1 MCYNCYCDGDN
12 MNYLY
17 NLDLNENEILD
28 IAEANGEVQ
37 DLSEEE
43 MLKYIYVLIDIG
55 CTQKQIH
62 TIITSNPAYF
72 SRDIEDVGTFLR
84 KLKSYDVDVSLAL
97 EANPWLLNKDSFE
110 LDDLSQMN
118 KYDRHIEHSEVYD
131 EHLYLRS
138 VNKTQSIEEQV
149 EDKLLNEELQKA
161 IKSLS
166 DVQKRR
172 INRNGSARI
181 RKTVP
186 AEPCFVCITTIHS
199 GVGGFLS
206 CPAFCIPAPFCSISG
221 RIMSRSYSIPSRE
234 TQRT

>member
-72 SRDIEDVGTFLR
+72 SRDVEDVGTFLR

-110 LDDLSQMN
+110 LDDFIN
-118 KYDRHIEHSEVYD
+118 EK
-131 EHLYLRS
+131 RS
-138 VNKTQSIEEQV
+138 LGIAD
-149 EDKLLNEELQKA
+149 DKILDNF
-161 IKSLS
+161 IH
-166 DVQKRR
+166 D
-172 INRNGSARI
+172 
-181 RKTVP
+181 
-186 AEPCFVCITTIHS
+186 CF
-199 GVGGFLS
+199 
-206 CPAFCIPAPFCSISG
+206 
-221 RIMSRSYSIPSRE
+221 
-234 TQRT
+234 

>member
-43 MLKYIYVLIDIG
+43 MIKYIYVLIDIG

-72 SRDIEDVGTFLR
+72 SRDIDDVGTFLR

-110 LDDLSQMN
+110 LDEFIN
-118 KYDRHIEHSEVYD
+118 EK
-131 EHLYLRS
+131 RS
-138 VNKTQSIEEQV
+138 LGIAD
-149 EDKLLNEELQKA
+149 DKILDNF
-161 IKSLS
+161 IH
-166 DVQKRR
+166 D
-172 INRNGSARI
+172 
-181 RKTVP
+181 
-186 AEPCFVCITTIHS
+186 CF
-199 GVGGFLS
+199 
-206 CPAFCIPAPFCSISG
+206 
-221 RIMSRSYSIPSRE
+221 
-234 TQRT
+234 

>member
-1 MCYNCYCDGDN
+1 

-28 IAEANGEVQ
+28 IADANGEVQ

-72 SRDIEDVGTFLR
+72 SRDVDDVGTFLR

-110 LDDLSQMN
+110 LDDFIN
-118 KYDRHIEHSEVYD
+118 EK
-131 EHLYLRS
+131 RS
-138 VNKTQSIEEQV
+138 LGIAD
-149 EDKLLNEELQKA
+149 DKILDNF
-161 IKSLS
+161 IH
-166 DVQKRR
+166 D
-172 INRNGSARI
+172 
-181 RKTVP
+181 
-186 AEPCFVCITTIHS
+186 CF
-199 GVGGFLS
+199 
-206 CPAFCIPAPFCSISG
+206 
-221 RIMSRSYSIPSRE
+221 
-234 TQRT
+234 

>member
-43 MLKYIYVLIDIG
+43 MIKYIYILIDIG

-72 SRDIEDVGTFLR
+72 SRDIDDVGTFLR

-110 LDDLSQMN
+110 LDEFIN
-118 KYDRHIEHSEVYD
+118 EK
-131 EHLYLRS
+131 RS
-138 VNKTQSIEEQV
+138 LGIAD
-149 EDKLLNEELQKA
+149 DKILDNF
-161 IKSLS
+161 IH
-166 DVQKRR
+166 D
-172 INRNGSARI
+172 
-181 RKTVP
+181 
-186 AEPCFVCITTIHS
+186 CF
-199 GVGGFLS
+199 
-206 CPAFCIPAPFCSISG
+206 
-221 RIMSRSYSIPSRE
+221 
-234 TQRT
+234 

>member
-43 MLKYIYVLIDIG
+43 MIKYIYVLIDIG

-72 SRDIEDVGTFLR
+72 SRDVDDVGTFLR
-84 KLKSYDVDVSLAL
+84 KLKSYDVDVSLAV

-110 LDDLSQMN
+110 LDEFIN
-118 KYDRHIEHSEVYD
+118 EK
-131 EHLYLRS
+131 RS
-138 VNKTQSIEEQV
+138 LGIAD
-149 EDKLLNEELQKA
+149 DKILDNF
-161 IKSLS
+161 IH
-166 DVQKRR
+166 D
-172 INRNGSARI
+172 
-181 RKTVP
+181 
-186 AEPCFVCITTIHS
+186 CF
-199 GVGGFLS
+199 
-206 CPAFCIPAPFCSISG
+206 
-221 RIMSRSYSIPSRE
+221 
-234 TQRT
+234 

>member
-43 MLKYIYVLIDIG
+43 MIKYIYVLIDIG

-72 SRDIEDVGTFLR
+72 SRDVDDVGAFLR

-110 LDDLSQMN
+110 LDEFIN
-118 KYDRHIEHSEVYD
+118 EK
-131 EHLYLRS
+131 RS
-138 VNKTQSIEEQV
+138 LGIAD
-149 EDKLLNEELQKA
+149 DKILDNF
-161 IKSLS
+161 IH
-166 DVQKRR
+166 D
-172 INRNGSARI
+172 
-181 RKTVP
+181 
-186 AEPCFVCITTIHS
+186 CF
-199 GVGGFLS
+199 
-206 CPAFCIPAPFCSISG
+206 
-221 RIMSRSYSIPSRE
+221 
-234 TQRT
+234 

>member
-1 MCYNCYCDGDN
+1 MRVGFLCYNCYCDGDN

-43 MLKYIYVLIDIG
+43 MIKYIYVLIDIG

-72 SRDIEDVGTFLR
+72 SRDIDDVGTFLR

-110 LDDLSQMN
+110 LDEFIN
-118 KYDRHIEHSEVYD
+118 EK
-131 EHLYLRS
+131 RS
-138 VNKTQSIEEQV
+138 LGIAD
-149 EDKLLNEELQKA
+149 DKILDNF
-161 IKSLS
+161 IH
-166 DVQKRR
+166 D
-172 INRNGSARI
+172 
-181 RKTVP
+181 
-186 AEPCFVCITTIHS
+186 CF
-199 GVGGFLS
+199 
-206 CPAFCIPAPFCSISG
+206 
-221 RIMSRSYSIPSRE
+221 
-234 TQRT
+234 

>member
-43 MLKYIYVLIDIG
+43 MIKYIYVLIDIG

-72 SRDIEDVGTFLR
+72 SRDVDDVGSFLR
-84 KLKSYDVDVSLAL
+84 KLKSYDVDVSLAV

-110 LDDLSQMN
+110 LDEFIN
-118 KYDRHIEHSEVYD
+118 EK
-131 EHLYLRS
+131 RS
-138 VNKTQSIEEQV
+138 LGIAD
-149 EDKLLNEELQKA
+149 DKILDNF
-161 IKSLS
+161 IH
-166 DVQKRR
+166 D
-172 INRNGSARI
+172 
-181 RKTVP
+181 
-186 AEPCFVCITTIHS
+186 CF
-199 GVGGFLS
+199 
-206 CPAFCIPAPFCSISG
+206 
-221 RIMSRSYSIPSRE
+221 
-234 TQRT
+234 

>member
-1 MCYNCYCDGDN
+1 MCYNYYCDGDN

-43 MLKYIYVLIDIG
+43 MIKYIYVLIDIG

-72 SRDIEDVGTFLR
+72 SRDIDDVGTFLR

-110 LDDLSQMN
+110 LDEFIN
-118 KYDRHIEHSEVYD
+118 EK
-131 EHLYLRS
+131 RS
-138 VNKTQSIEEQV
+138 LGIAD
-149 EDKLLNEELQKA
+149 DKILDNF
-161 IKSLS
+161 IH
-166 DVQKRR
+166 D
-172 INRNGSARI
+172 
-181 RKTVP
+181 
-186 AEPCFVCITTIHS
+186 CF
-199 GVGGFLS
+199 
-206 CPAFCIPAPFCSISG
+206 
-221 RIMSRSYSIPSRE
+221 
-234 TQRT
+234 

>member
-1 MCYNCYCDGDN
+1 

-43 MLKYIYVLIDIG
+43 MIKYIYVLIDIG

-72 SRDIEDVGTFLR
+72 SRDVEDVGTFLR

-110 LDDLSQMN
+110 LDDFIN
-118 KYDRHIEHSEVYD
+118 EK
-131 EHLYLRS
+131 RS
-138 VNKTQSIEEQV
+138 LGIAD
-149 EDKLLNEELQKA
+149 DKILDNF
-161 IKSLS
+161 IH
-166 DVQKRR
+166 D
-172 INRNGSARI
+172 
-181 RKTVP
+181 
-186 AEPCFVCITTIHS
+186 CF
-199 GVGGFLS
+199 
-206 CPAFCIPAPFCSISG
+206 
-221 RIMSRSYSIPSRE
+221 
-234 TQRT
+234 

>member
-28 IAEANGEVQ
+28 ISEANGEVQ

-43 MLKYIYVLIDIG
+43 MIKYIYVLIDIG

-72 SRDIEDVGTFLR
+72 SRDVEDVGTFLR

-110 LDDLSQMN
+110 LDEFIN
-118 KYDRHIEHSEVYD
+118 EK
-131 EHLYLRS
+131 RS
-138 VNKTQSIEEQV
+138 LGIAD
-149 EDKLLNEELQKA
+149 DKILDNF
-161 IKSLS
+161 IH
-166 DVQKRR
+166 D
-172 INRNGSARI
+172 
-181 RKTVP
+181 
-186 AEPCFVCITTIHS
+186 CF
-199 GVGGFLS
+199 
-206 CPAFCIPAPFCSISG
+206 
-221 RIMSRSYSIPSRE
+221 
-234 TQRT
+234 

>member
-43 MLKYIYVLIDIG
+43 MIKYIYVLIDIG

-62 TIITSNPAYF
+62 TIVTSNPAYF
-72 SRDIEDVGTFLR
+72 SRDIDDVGTFLR

-110 LDDLSQMN
+110 LDEFIN
-118 KYDRHIEHSEVYD
+118 EK
-131 EHLYLRS
+131 RS
-138 VNKTQSIEEQV
+138 LGIAD
-149 EDKLLNEELQKA
+149 DKILDNF
-161 IKSLS
+161 IH
-166 DVQKRR
+166 D
-172 INRNGSARI
+172 
-181 RKTVP
+181 
-186 AEPCFVCITTIHS
+186 CF
-199 GVGGFLS
+199 
-206 CPAFCIPAPFCSISG
+206 
-221 RIMSRSYSIPSRE
+221 
-234 TQRT
+234 

>member
-28 IAEANGEVQ
+28 IVEANGEVQ

-43 MLKYIYVLIDIG
+43 MIKYIYVLIDIG

-110 LDDLSQMN
+110 LDDFIN
-118 KYDRHIEHSEVYD
+118 EK
-131 EHLYLRS
+131 RS
-138 VNKTQSIEEQV
+138 LGIAD
-149 EDKLLNEELQKA
+149 DKILDNF
-161 IKSLS
+161 IH
-166 DVQKRR
+166 D
-172 INRNGSARI
+172 
-181 RKTVP
+181 
-186 AEPCFVCITTIHS
+186 CF
-199 GVGGFLS
+199 
-206 CPAFCIPAPFCSISG
+206 
-221 RIMSRSYSIPSRE
+221 
-234 TQRT
+234 

>member
-43 MLKYIYVLIDIG
+43 MIKYIYVLIDIG

-72 SRDIEDVGTFLR
+72 SRDIDDVGTFLR
-84 KLKSYDVDVSLAL
+84 KLKSYDVDVSLAV

-110 LDDLSQMN
+110 LDEFIN
-118 KYDRHIEHSEVYD
+118 EK
-131 EHLYLRS
+131 RS
-138 VNKTQSIEEQV
+138 LGIAD
-149 EDKLLNEELQKA
+149 DKILDNF
-161 IKSLS
+161 IH
-166 DVQKRR
+166 D
-172 INRNGSARI
+172 
-181 RKTVP
+181 
-186 AEPCFVCITTIHS
+186 CF
-199 GVGGFLS
+199 
-206 CPAFCIPAPFCSISG
+206 
-221 RIMSRSYSIPSRE
+221 
-234 TQRT
+234 

>member
-1 MCYNCYCDGDN
+1 MCYNYYCDGDN

-43 MLKYIYVLIDIG
+43 MIKYIYVLIDIG

-72 SRDIEDVGTFLR
+72 SRDVDDVGTFLR

-110 LDDLSQMN
+110 LDDFIN
-118 KYDRHIEHSEVYD
+118 EK
-131 EHLYLRS
+131 RS
-138 VNKTQSIEEQV
+138 LGIAD
-149 EDKLLNEELQKA
+149 DKILDNF
-161 IKSLS
+161 IH
-166 DVQKRR
+166 D
-172 INRNGSARI
+172 
-181 RKTVP
+181 
-186 AEPCFVCITTIHS
+186 CF
-199 GVGGFLS
+199 
-206 CPAFCIPAPFCSISG
+206 
-221 RIMSRSYSIPSRE
+221 
-234 TQRT
+234 

>member
-28 IAEANGEVQ
+28 IADANGEVQ

-43 MLKYIYVLIDIG
+43 MIKYIYVLIDIG

-72 SRDIEDVGTFLR
+72 SRDVDDVGTFLR

-110 LDDLSQMN
+110 LDDFIN
-118 KYDRHIEHSEVYD
+118 EK
-131 EHLYLRS
+131 RS
-138 VNKTQSIEEQV
+138 LGIAD
-149 EDKLLNEELQKA
+149 DKILDNF
-161 IKSLS
+161 IH
-166 DVQKRR
+166 D
-172 INRNGSARI
+172 
-181 RKTVP
+181 
-186 AEPCFVCITTIHS
+186 CF
-199 GVGGFLS
+199 
-206 CPAFCIPAPFCSISG
+206 
-221 RIMSRSYSIPSRE
+221 
-234 TQRT
+234 

>member
-43 MLKYIYVLIDIG
+43 IIKYIYVLIDIG

-62 TIITSNPAYF
+62 TIITSNPAYL
-72 SRDIEDVGTFLR
+72 SRDVDDVGTFLR

-110 LDDLSQMN
+110 LDDFIN
-118 KYDRHIEHSEVYD
+118 EK
-131 EHLYLRS
+131 RS
-138 VNKTQSIEEQV
+138 LGIAD
-149 EDKLLNEELQKA
+149 DKILDNF
-161 IKSLS
+161 IH
-166 DVQKRR
+166 D
-172 INRNGSARI
+172 
-181 RKTVP
+181 
-186 AEPCFVCITTIHS
+186 CF
-199 GVGGFLS
+199 
-206 CPAFCIPAPFCSISG
+206 
-221 RIMSRSYSIPSRE
+221 
-234 TQRT
+234 

>member
-28 IAEANGEVQ
+28 IVDANEEVK

-43 MLKYIYVLIDIG
+43 MLKYIYILIDIG

-72 SRDIEDVGTFLR
+72 SRDIDDVGTFLR

-110 LDDLSQMN
+110 LDEFIN
-118 KYDRHIEHSEVYD
+118 EK
-131 EHLYLRS
+131 RS
-138 VNKTQSIEEQV
+138 LGIAD
-149 EDKLLNEELQKA
+149 DKILDNF
-161 IKSLS
+161 IH
-166 DVQKRR
+166 D
-172 INRNGSARI
+172 
-181 RKTVP
+181 
-186 AEPCFVCITTIHS
+186 CF
-199 GVGGFLS
+199 
-206 CPAFCIPAPFCSISG
+206 
-221 RIMSRSYSIPSRE
+221 
-234 TQRT
+234 

>member
-43 MLKYIYVLIDIG
+43 IIKYIYVLIDIG

-62 TIITSNPAYF
+62 TIITSNPAYL
-72 SRDIEDVGTFLR
+72 SRDVDDVGTFLR

-110 LDDLSQMN
+110 LDEFIN
-118 KYDRHIEHSEVYD
+118 EK
-131 EHLYLRS
+131 RS
-138 VNKTQSIEEQV
+138 LGIAD
-149 EDKLLNEELQKA
+149 DKILDNF
-161 IKSLS
+161 IH
-166 DVQKRR
+166 D
-172 INRNGSARI
+172 
-181 RKTVP
+181 
-186 AEPCFVCITTIHS
+186 CF
-199 GVGGFLS
+199 
-206 CPAFCIPAPFCSISG
+206 
-221 RIMSRSYSIPSRE
+221 
-234 TQRT
+234 

>member
-43 MLKYIYVLIDIG
+43 MIKYIYVLIDIG

-72 SRDIEDVGTFLR
+72 SRDVEDVGTFLR
-84 KLKSYDVDVSLAL
+84 KLKSYDVDVSLAV

-110 LDDLSQMN
+110 LDDFIN
-118 KYDRHIEHSEVYD
+118 EK
-131 EHLYLRS
+131 RS
-138 VNKTQSIEEQV
+138 LGIAD
-149 EDKLLNEELQKA
+149 DKILDNF
-161 IKSLS
+161 IH
-166 DVQKRR
+166 D
-172 INRNGSARI
+172 
-181 RKTVP
+181 
-186 AEPCFVCITTIHS
+186 CF
-199 GVGGFLS
+199 
-206 CPAFCIPAPFCSISG
+206 
-221 RIMSRSYSIPSRE
+221 
-234 TQRT
+234 

>member
-43 MLKYIYVLIDIG
+43 MIKYIYVLIDIG

-72 SRDIEDVGTFLR
+72 SRDVEDVGTFLR
-84 KLKSYDVDVSLAL
+84 KLKSYDVDVSLAV

-110 LDDLSQMN
+110 LDEFIN
-118 KYDRHIEHSEVYD
+118 EK
-131 EHLYLRS
+131 RS
-138 VNKTQSIEEQV
+138 LGIAD
-149 EDKLLNEELQKA
+149 DKILDNF
-161 IKSLS
+161 IH
-166 DVQKRR
+166 D
-172 INRNGSARI
+172 
-181 RKTVP
+181 
-186 AEPCFVCITTIHS
+186 CF
-199 GVGGFLS
+199 
-206 CPAFCIPAPFCSISG
+206 
-221 RIMSRSYSIPSRE
+221 
-234 TQRT
+234 

>member
-43 MLKYIYVLIDIG
+43 MIKYIYVLIDIG

-72 SRDIEDVGTFLR
+72 SRDVEDVGTFLR

-110 LDDLSQMN
+110 LDEFIN
-118 KYDRHIEHSEVYD
+118 EK
-131 EHLYLRS
+131 RS
-138 VNKTQSIEEQV
+138 LGIAD
-149 EDKLLNEELQKA
+149 DKILDNFVH
-161 IKSLS
+161 
-166 DVQKRR
+166 D
-172 INRNGSARI
+172 
-181 RKTVP
+181 
-186 AEPCFVCITTIHS
+186 CF
-199 GVGGFLS
+199 
-206 CPAFCIPAPFCSISG
+206 
-221 RIMSRSYSIPSRE
+221 
-234 TQRT
+234 

>member
-28 IAEANGEVQ
+28 IAEANEEVQ

-43 MLKYIYVLIDIG
+43 MIKYIYVLIDIG

-72 SRDIEDVGTFLR
+72 SRDIDDVGTFLR

-110 LDDLSQMN
+110 LDEFIN
-118 KYDRHIEHSEVYD
+118 EK
-131 EHLYLRS
+131 RS
-138 VNKTQSIEEQV
+138 IGIAD
-149 EDKLLNEELQKA
+149 DKILNNF
-161 IKSLS
+161 IH
-166 DVQKRR
+166 D
-172 INRNGSARI
+172 
-181 RKTVP
+181 
-186 AEPCFVCITTIHS
+186 CF
-199 GVGGFLS
+199 
-206 CPAFCIPAPFCSISG
+206 
-221 RIMSRSYSIPSRE
+221 
-234 TQRT
+234 

>member
-28 IAEANGEVQ
+28 IADANGEVQ

-43 MLKYIYVLIDIG
+43 MIKYIYVLIDIG

-72 SRDIEDVGTFLR
+72 SRDVEDVGTFLR

-110 LDDLSQMN
+110 LDEFIN
-118 KYDRHIEHSEVYD
+118 EK
-131 EHLYLRS
+131 RS
-138 VNKTQSIEEQV
+138 LGIAD
-149 EDKLLNEELQKA
+149 DKILDNF
-161 IKSLS
+161 IH
-166 DVQKRR
+166 D
-172 INRNGSARI
+172 
-181 RKTVP
+181 
-186 AEPCFVCITTIHS
+186 CF
-199 GVGGFLS
+199 
-206 CPAFCIPAPFCSISG
+206 
-221 RIMSRSYSIPSRE
+221 
-234 TQRT
+234 

>member
-43 MLKYIYVLIDIG
+43 MIKYIYVLIDIG

-72 SRDIEDVGTFLR
+72 SRDVDDVGTFLR

-110 LDDLSQMN
+110 LDDFIN
-118 KYDRHIEHSEVYD
+118 EK
-131 EHLYLRS
+131 RS
-138 VNKTQSIEEQV
+138 LGIAD
-149 EDKLLNEELQKA
+149 DKILDNF
-161 IKSLS
+161 IH
-166 DVQKRR
+166 D
-172 INRNGSARI
+172 
-181 RKTVP
+181 
-186 AEPCFVCITTIHS
+186 CF
-199 GVGGFLS
+199 
-206 CPAFCIPAPFCSISG
+206 
-221 RIMSRSYSIPSRE
+221 
-234 TQRT
+234 

>member
-28 IAEANGEVQ
+28 IVDANEEVK

-43 MLKYIYVLIDIG
+43 MIKYIYVLIDIG

-72 SRDIEDVGTFLR
+72 SRDIDDVGTFLR

-110 LDDLSQMN
+110 LDDFIN
-118 KYDRHIEHSEVYD
+118 EK
-131 EHLYLRS
+131 RS
-138 VNKTQSIEEQV
+138 LGIAD
-149 EDKLLNEELQKA
+149 DKILDNF
-161 IKSLS
+161 IH
-166 DVQKRR
+166 D
-172 INRNGSARI
+172 
-181 RKTVP
+181 
-186 AEPCFVCITTIHS
+186 CF
-199 GVGGFLS
+199 
-206 CPAFCIPAPFCSISG
+206 
-221 RIMSRSYSIPSRE
+221 
-234 TQRT
+234 